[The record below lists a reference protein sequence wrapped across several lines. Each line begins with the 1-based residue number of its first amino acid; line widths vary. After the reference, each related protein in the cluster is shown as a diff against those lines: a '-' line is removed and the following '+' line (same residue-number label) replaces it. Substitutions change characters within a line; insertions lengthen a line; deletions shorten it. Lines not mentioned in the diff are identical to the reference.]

1 MRFGDFSDS
10 CKSPKHQSP
19 SRSETKT
26 ILRFQGVFP
35 ILPGRPSLP
44 AKPDFDDAETT
55 ERRLDC
61 FSDGRKLTRSV
72 RCAYGLMSC
81 GLFALLT
88 IAAQLSPATE
98 GLGTHRQLG
107 LPGCTWMEVWGVRCP
122 SCGMTTSWSLA
133 MRGDWVAAARAN
145 PAGLL
150 LFFQA
155 WITAFYWAWASV
167 RGTSYRSRWFAMG
180 SVGLMVVALVVAI
193 ADWLWKLTV

>member
-1 MRFGDFSDS
+1 M
-10 CKSPKHQSP
+10 
-19 SRSETKT
+19 
-26 ILRFQGVFP
+26 
-35 ILPGRPSLP
+35 P